1 MRKQK
6 AGSRTYLETLAI
18 QHEAVS
24 AFLPGN
30 WSARLGQIVGTGGTP
45 VAAGLDSQVAQYLVG
60 LHNSLPGILR
70 YIEALKEGAK

>member
-1 MRKQK
+1 MKQK
-6 AGSRTYLETLAI
+6 TGGRTYLETLAI

-30 WSARLGQIVGTGGTP
+30 WAARFGQIVGPGGTT
-45 VAAGLDSQVAQYLVG
+45 VAAGLDTQVAQYLVG

-70 YIEALKEGAK
+70 YIESLKEGAK